1 MCSRQLSAQNVGIGT
16 SKPVSLLHVKD
27 GSVLFSGLDYF
38 SGTPAKPPITGK
50 GTRTFWYAAKAAFRT
65 GGVYNSN
72 LFGFPDDDTTNFH
85 NWDRDSIGVF
95 SFAAGFNTKAK
106 GDFSFAMGNGAFADG
121 ITAAAF
127 GNNTKAK
134 GKFSFASGNGCLA
147 KGDGAVAFGDYSQAL
162 GSRSFAAGDNAS
174 STGTGSVAMG
184 SGTASGKFS
193 TAFGNQTIAS
203 GETAFSVGDHTVASG
218 DFSTA
223 MGDYTI
229 ASGDYS
235 TAIGKSSKAIGYGA
249 FAAGS
254 NAIASGATS
263 FALGTNANTNNHSN
277 SFCIAGAPGDLAA
290 TNTSDNQM
298 MMRFNNYTFWIS
310 GSNYAYLIPASN
322 GWAYTSDKNKKENF
336 LELNGAAVLK
346 KLSAIPFYSWNFK
359 ANDTRQY
366 RHYGIMAQ
374 DFYNAFGKD
383 DYGVIGNDTTVSP
396 LDLLGVAYSA
406 IKELEKRTAG
416 LQQQNAQLTNEIESF
431 RMMKGEMEKLK
442 EVMEAIKIKE
452 HL

>member
-1 MCSRQLSAQNVGIGT
+1 MMAQNVGIGT
-16 SKPVSLLHVKD
+16 NKPVSLLHVKG
-27 GSVLFSGLDYF
+27 GSVLFTGLDYF
-38 SGTPAKPPITGK
+38 SGIPAKPPVTGK
-50 GTRTFWYAAKAAFRT
+50 GTRTFWYAEKAAFRT
-65 GGVYNSN
+65 GGVYNNN
-72 LFGFPDDDTTNFH
+72 LFGFPDQDTSNYH

-95 SFAAGFNTKAK
+95 SFAAGFNTKAR
-106 GDFSFAMGNGAFADG
+106 GDFSFAMGSAAFAEG

-127 GNNTKAK
+127 GNSTKAK
-134 GKFSFASGNGCLA
+134 GKFSFAAGNSCLTT
-147 KGDGAVAFGDYSQAL
+147 GEGAAAFGSYSQAL
-162 GSRSFAAGDNAS
+162 GSYSFAAGDNAS
-174 STGTGSVAMG
+174 SAGLGAVAMG
-184 SGTASGKFS
+184 NGTASGEYS
-193 TAFGNQTIAS
+193 VALGSVTTAS
-203 GETAFSVGDHTVASG
+203 GANAFSVGDNTTASG

-223 MGDYTI
+223 MGNYTI

-235 TAIGKSSKAIGYGA
+235 TAIGKSSKASGYGS

-254 NAIASGATS
+254 NSIASGATS
-263 FALGTNANTNNHSN
+263 FAMGTNANTNNHSN
-277 SFCIAGAPGDLAA
+277 SFCFAGAPGDLAA

-310 GSNYAYLIPASN
+310 GSNYAYLIPSSN
-322 GWAYTSDKNKKENF
+322 GWAYTSDKNKKEKF
-336 LELNGAAVLK
+336 LELNGETVLK

-406 IKELEKRTAG
+406 IKELEKRTSD
-416 LQQQNAQLTNEIESF
+416 LQQQNAQLTSEVESF
-431 RMMKGEMEKLK
+431 KMMKGEMEKLK
-442 EVMEAIKIKE
+442 LAMEAIKIKVK
-452 HL
+452 